1 MTPTLFIGGLSYDST
16 VDSIKE
22 YFSSA
27 GEVVRAR
34 IVSDKET
41 GKVISFLFSLEDLD
55 MSNFLILV
63 LLKKHMILS
72 MEDN

>member
-41 GKVISFLFSLEDLD
+41 GKVNFFLFSLEDLD